1 MALHEVAVSPPLL
14 SALAALNCWA
24 VRETDA
30 ARLAETLLGKTV
42 FPLLRRGTMRAIIAE
57 RKFGAAAVRLP
68 LEFAQLAEQCVKIT
82 SDAKADAPLFA
93 AAFFHLR
100 FENIHPLT
108 DGNGRI
114 GRLLLAE
121 QCRRAYGGPIVET
134 LSALHDY
141 EHDYR
146 AVFAAPKPALQ
157 YELLVNLLARVL
169 VVPVPSALALP
180 FPLTPVFPERDT
192 RPAANMRGTNP
203 PPKRRTAFGHGAQ
216 TGSRIDP

>member
-1 MALHEVAVSPPLL
+1 MALHEVALSPPVL
-14 SALAALNCWA
+14 SVLAAQNCWA

-42 FPLLRRGTMRAIIAE
+42 VPLLRRGTMRAIVAE
-57 RKFGAAAVRLP
+57 RKFGAAADRLP
-68 LEFAQLAEQCVKIT
+68 QEMARLADQCAKIT
-82 SDAKADAPLFA
+82 SSAAGETRLFA

-108 DGNGRI
+108 DGNGRV

-121 QCRRAYGGPIVET
+121 QCRRAYGAPLAET
-134 LSALHDY
+134 LAALHDC

-146 AVFAAPKPALQ
+146 AVFAATQPALQ
-157 YELLVNLLARVL
+157 YELMVNLLARVL
-169 VVPVPSALALP
+169 LLPVPAALALP

-192 RPAANMRGTNP
+192 RPAANMRGATM
-203 PPKRRTAFGHGAQ
+203 PPKRRSAFF
-216 TGSRIDP
+216 

>member
-1 MALHEVAVSPPLL
+1 MALHEVALSPPLL
-14 SALAALNCWA
+14 SVLAALNCWA

-30 ARLAETLLGKTV
+30 ARLAETLLSKTAV
-42 FPLLRRGTMRAIIAE
+42 PLLRRGTMRAIVAE

-68 LEFAQLAEQCVKIT
+68 LEFAQLAEQCVKMT
-82 SDAKADAPLFA
+82 SGAKADAPLFA

-108 DGNGRI
+108 DGNGRV

-121 QCRRAYGGPIVET
+121 QCRRAYGASLVET

-146 AVFAAPKPALQ
+146 AVFAAAQPALQ
-157 YELLVNLLARVL
+157 YELMVNLLARVL
-169 VVPVPSALALP
+169 LVPVPALLTLP
-180 FPLTPVFPERDT
+180 FPVTPVFPERDT
-192 RPAANMRGTNP
+192 RPAASMRVVNP
-203 PPKRRTAFGHGAQ
+203 PPKRRSAFF
-216 TGSRIDP
+216 

>member
-1 MALHEVAVSPPLL
+1 MALHEVALSPSLL
-14 SALAALNCWA
+14 SCITALNCWA

-30 ARLAETLLGKTV
+30 ERLAETLLGKTV
-42 FPLLRRGTMRAIIAE
+42 VPFLRRGTMRAIVAE
-57 RKFGAAAVRLP
+57 RKFGAAAQRLP

-82 SDAKADAPLFA
+82 SGAKADAPLFA

-108 DGNGRI
+108 DGNGRV

-121 QCRRAYGGPIVET
+121 QCRRAYGAPLAET
-134 LSALHDY
+134 LSSLHDY

-146 AVFAAPKPALQ
+146 AVFAATQTALQ
-157 YELLVNLLARVL
+157 YELMVNLVARVL
-169 VVPVPSALALP
+169 LVPVPSPLPLP

-192 RPAANMRGTNP
+192 RPASTMRGSNP
-203 PPKRRTAFGHGAQ
+203 PPKRRGAFF
-216 TGSRIDP
+216 